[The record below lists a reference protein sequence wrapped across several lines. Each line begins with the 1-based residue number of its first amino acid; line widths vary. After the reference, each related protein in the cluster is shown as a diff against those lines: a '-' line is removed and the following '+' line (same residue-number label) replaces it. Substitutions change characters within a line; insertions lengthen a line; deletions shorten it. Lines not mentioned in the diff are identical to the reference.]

1 MIAPHPL
8 TPAEILPIRQETAL
22 WHLAQASLC
31 RDEAQAWIITAG
43 QHDAER
49 RRLMAEI
56 TELEGAGG
64 GDAA

>member
-56 TELEGAGG
+56 TELEGAGEG
-64 GDAA
+64 GAA

>member
-1 MIAPHPL
+1 MTRPL
-8 TPAEILPIRQETAL
+8 TPAELLTTRRETAL
-22 WHLAQASLC
+22 WHLRQASLC
-31 RDEAQAWIITAG
+31 RDEAQSWIITAG

-64 GDAA
+64 GDVA